1 MIRIHNLVECF
12 LSSSPRT
19 YVVNVVKYFN
29 MPSKNNAIQG
39 TKTIN
44 PHPSPM
50 LKALVLLCCSPK
62 EAISFGDRV
71 IDIQSSNAGGIE

>member
-19 YVVNVVKYFN
+19 YVVNVVKHFN

-50 LKALVLLCCSPK
+50 LKALVLFGCTIK
-62 EAISFGDRV
+62 KAISFANRV
-71 IDIQSSNAGGIE
+71 MVTLSSNAGGIE